1 MGRASFAKPIK
12 PHRFNPS
19 LKYLQ
24 SNPMD
29 QLQSGIRITV
39 RAVIIQDNKVLL
51 IKKDSPADGIRYTLP
66 GGALESGETL
76 HQAVIR
82 ECIEEIDTPVEAG
95 DVLHIA
101 DFFIPKL
108 EPKPYTRHQLEIL
121 IDCQAP
127 KNYIPSSGPEP
138 DKHQVGVEWL
148 PLTSLSNLTIS
159 PAFFGELLINLKA
172 EIHTTYVGSV
182 S

>member
-1 MGRASFAKPIK
+1 
-12 PHRFNPS
+12 
-19 LKYLQ
+19 
-24 SNPMD
+24 MD
-29 QLQSGIRITV
+29 NLQSGIRITV

-82 ECIEEIDTPVEAG
+82 ECIEEINTPVEAF

-108 EPKPYTRHQLEIL
+108 EPQPYTRHQLEVL
-121 IDCQAP
+121 IQCQTP
-127 KNYIPSSGPEP
+127 ENYILNSGSEP
-138 DKHQVGVEWL
+138 DKHQVGVEWIA
-148 PLTSLSNLTIS
+148 LSGLAKITVS
-159 PAFFGELLINLKA
+159 PHFFAELLIHLEAKK
-172 EIHTTYVGSV
+172 HKVYVGSV

>member
-1 MGRASFAKPIK
+1 
-12 PHRFNPS
+12 
-19 LKYLQ
+19 
-24 SNPMD
+24 MD
-29 QLQSGIRITV
+29 KLQSGIRITV
-39 RAVIIQDNKVLL
+39 RAVIIQNGKVLL
-51 IKKDSPADGIRYTLP
+51 IKKDSLGEGIRYTLP

-82 ECIEEIDTPVEAG
+82 ECEEEINTAVEAY

-108 EPKPYTRHQLEIL
+108 KPEPYTRHQLEVL
-121 IDCQAP
+121 IQCQTPAE
-127 KNYIPSSGPEP
+127 YTPSSGPAP

-148 PLTSLSNLTIS
+148 PINKLTQHTIS
-159 PAFFGELLINLKA
+159 PSFFSELLVNLYTQ
-172 EIHTTYVGSV
+172 EHNVYVGSV

>member
-1 MGRASFAKPIK
+1 
-12 PHRFNPS
+12 
-19 LKYLQ
+19 
-24 SNPMD
+24 MD
-29 QLQSGIRITV
+29 TLQSGIRITV
-39 RAVIIQDNKVLL
+39 RAVIVQNDKILL
-51 IKKDSPADGIRYTLP
+51 IKKDSPNEGVRYTLP

-82 ECIEEIDTPVEAG
+82 ECLEEINTAVKAY

-108 EPKPYTRHQLEIL
+108 EPAPYTRHQLEVL
-121 IDCQAP
+121 IQCQTPADY
-127 KNYIPSSGPEP
+127 NPSSGPDP

-148 PLTSLSNLTIS
+148 PVNELAQHIIS
-159 PAFFGELLINLKA
+159 PNFFAELLINL
-172 EIHTTYVGSV
+172 HTQEHNVYVGSV

>member
-1 MGRASFAKPIK
+1 
-12 PHRFNPS
+12 
-19 LKYLQ
+19 
-24 SNPMD
+24 MD

-51 IKKDSPADGIRYTLP
+51 IKKDSPQEGVRYNLP
-66 GGALESGETL
+66 GGALEPGETL

-82 ECIEEIDTPVEAG
+82 ECLEEINSAVEAF

-108 EPKPYTRHQLEIL
+108 DPKPYTRHQLEVL
-121 IDCQAP
+121 IQCQTP
-127 KNYIPSSGPEP
+127 VDYIPSSGPDP

-148 PLTSLSNLTIS
+148 PVEKLAEQTIS
-159 PAFFGELLINLKA
+159 PNFFAELLINLHSQ
-172 EIHTTYVGSV
+172 EHTVYLGSV
-182 S
+182 T

>member
-1 MGRASFAKPIK
+1 
-12 PHRFNPS
+12 
-19 LKYLQ
+19 
-24 SNPMD
+24 MD
-29 QLQSGIRITV
+29 KLQSGIRITV
-39 RAVIIQDNKVLL
+39 RAVIVQNEKILL
-51 IKKDSPADGIRYTLP
+51 IKKDSLDEGVRYTLP

-82 ECIEEIDTPVEAG
+82 ECEEEINTAVQAY

-108 EPKPYTRHQLEIL
+108 KPEPYTRHQLEVL
-121 IDCQAP
+121 IQCQVPA
-127 KNYIPSSGPEP
+127 KYSPSSGPDP

-148 PLTSLSNLTIS
+148 PVNELTHHSIS
-159 PAFFGELLINLKA
+159 PNFFAELLINLQSQDYNV
-172 EIHTTYVGSV
+172 YVGSV

>member
-1 MGRASFAKPIK
+1 M
-12 PHRFNPS
+12 
-19 LKYLQ
+19 LKKTPKIL
-24 SNPMD
+24 MD
-29 QLQSGIRITV
+29 ILQSGIRITV
-39 RAVIIQDNKVLL
+39 RAVIIQDNKILL

-82 ECIEEIDTPVEAG
+82 ECIEEINTSVEAF

-108 EPKPYTRHQLEIL
+108 EPQPYTRHQLEIL
-121 IDCQAP
+121 IQCQTP
-127 KNYIPSSGPEP
+127 KNYKPNSGTEP
-138 DKHQVGVEWL
+138 DKHQVGVEWVAL
-148 PLTSLSNLTIS
+148 DDLAQTTIS
-159 PAFFGELLINLKA
+159 PHFFAELLMNLTSKQHKVY
-172 EIHTTYVGSV
+172 IGSV

>member
-1 MGRASFAKPIK
+1 
-12 PHRFNPS
+12 
-19 LKYLQ
+19 
-24 SNPMD
+24 MD

-39 RAVIIQDNKVLL
+39 RAIIVQNESVLL
-51 IKKDSPADGIRYTLP
+51 IKKDSPEEGVRYTLP

-82 ECIEEIDTPVEAG
+82 ECEEEINTTVEAY

-108 EPKPYTRHQLEIL
+108 EPEPYTRHQLEVL
-121 IDCQAP
+121 IQCQTPAD
-127 KNYIPSSGPEP
+127 YIPCSGSEP

-148 PLTSLSNLTIS
+148 PINELKQHTIS
-159 PAFFGELLINLKA
+159 PGFFAKLLINLHQQK
-172 EIHTTYVGSV
+172 HKVYVGSV
-182 S
+182 Q

>member
-1 MGRASFAKPIK
+1 
-12 PHRFNPS
+12 
-19 LKYLQ
+19 
-24 SNPMD
+24 MD
-29 QLQSGIRITV
+29 NLQSGIRITV
-39 RAVIIQDNKVLL
+39 RAVIIQDNKILL
-51 IKKDSPADGIRYTLP
+51 IKKDSPSDGIRYTLP

-82 ECIEEIDTPVEAG
+82 ECIEEINTPVEVF

-121 IDCQAP
+121 IQCQVP
-127 KNYIPSSGPEP
+127 KNYLPKSGFEP
-138 DKHQVGVEWL
+138 DKHQVGVEWIAL
-148 PLTSLSNLTIS
+148 DNLAQIKIS
-159 PAFFGELLINLKA
+159 PHFFAELLIHLAIKKHN
-172 EIHTTYVGSV
+172 IYVGSV

>member
-1 MGRASFAKPIK
+1 
-12 PHRFNPS
+12 
-19 LKYLQ
+19 
-24 SNPMD
+24 MD
-29 QLQSGIRITV
+29 KLQSGIRITV
-39 RAVIIQDNKVLL
+39 RAVIIQDGKILL
-51 IKKDSPADGIRYTLP
+51 IKKDSIDEGVRYTLP

-82 ECIEEIDTPVEAG
+82 ECTEEINTPVEAY

-108 EPKPYTRHQLEIL
+108 KPNPYTRHQLEVL
-121 IDCQAP
+121 IQCQVP
-127 KNYIPSSGPEP
+127 MEYIPNSGPDP

-148 PLTSLSNLTIS
+148 PVNELAQHTIS
-159 PAFFGELLINLKA
+159 PNFFAELLINL
-172 EIHTTYVGSV
+172 HTQEHDIYVGSV